1 MRLAWGKAREK
12 RGEGNWKLW
21 GGGLSYLKKHGLG
34 GHLLGPGAGRRGP
47 YPSFRGLNP
56 KHKNPPNPPPPSGCQ
71 RVSEVQIES
80 RSPCLFPLCALEKP
94 ETGVHKSKWPLL
106 ACASASCCPRRHLSS
121 GSLSLYDDDDTL
133 FAVARG
139 GHNTNTK
146 QAGSQ
151 EIQYVRSFLPS
162 SLSLPSTLGNL

>member
-1 MRLAWGKAREK
+1 MTNEAGL
-12 RGEGNWKLW
+12 GEGKGKERGGKLETV

-34 GHLLGPGAGRRGP
+34 GHLFGPGAGRRGP

-80 RSPCLFPLCALEKP
+80 RSPCLFLCVLWRNLRPESTNQSGLSWLALLLLVALEV
-94 ETGVHKSKWPLL
+94 T
-106 ACASASCCPRRHLSS
+106 SAAAR
-121 GSLSLYDDDDTL
+121 LSLYDDDDTL

-151 EIQYVRSFLPS
+151 EIQYM
-162 SLSLPSTLGNL
+162 